1 MRRVTMRSTTR
12 IAAGKRLRRITT
24 ALVIGIVVISTGCR
38 GAASDPNRVKI
49 GLMAAFNGPLAY
61 FGAAYD
67 KATQFF
73 AQEVEEQGG
82 LAGGKTLEIVAC
94 DTERRSEKE
103 VTCVE
108 KLVKKDKVTAIVAD
122 NAEGILSPRALDT
135 INRARVPVMLPAQT
149 VPIEEFSAEKAPFL
163 FADVQKR
170 DYGKTLLDFYVDQL
184 GVSKIGILHATDLYG
199 NEGLKELQQAFSERK
214 MEPTSIQSYAAGDQD
229 MTIQA
234 TRLRDS
240 GAEAVIIWGLGS
252 DAARAVE
259 SMKRIGYKPK
269 IGGPPGLYINT
280 YRNVLGPDSND
291 TIMAAPHAPGD
302 LPVNI
307 QEVIWL
313 FRFYM
318 RYGFNFFIINGRS
331 APDWPILELNA
342 YKGIRYLGLAI
353 DRVQSTDGTA
363 IRDVL
368 ESGQRFDALGYQ
380 VKWSQTSHIATSDPA
395 TETWIARFTDGHVL
409 FDWDPRAPKA
419 YEWCRR
425 DVEEAMTQTRLEEI
439 GKEAGRLIQELVG
452 EILGCFDRYEPD
464 FRAKMGDSQFE
475 DLKNLLRGI
484 ASDPSRARELAQSA
498 ARQVDPLGR
507 RSTPGATSAPDV
519 LR

>member
-1 MRRVTMRSTTR
+1 MRRAVGPYATPEGRP
-12 IAAGKRLRRITT
+12 GKGPVSL
-24 ALVIGIVVISTGCR
+24 LLGIVLVMTAC
-38 GAASDPNRVKI
+38 AASNQDPNRIKI
-49 GLMAAFNGPLAY
+49 GLMAAFNGPLSYYGVAY
-61 FGAAYD
+61 Q
-67 KATQFF
+67 KAGDFF
-73 AQEVEEQGG
+73 AREVAEQGG
-82 LAGGKTLEIVAC
+82 IAGGKTLEIVAC

-108 KLVKKDKVTAIVAD
+108 KLIKKDRVTAIVAD

-135 INRARVPVMLPAQT
+135 INRSRVPVILPAQT

-170 DYGKTLLDFYVDQL
+170 DYGKTLLDFFVDQQGL
-184 GVSKIGILHATDLYG
+184 SRIGVLHATDLYG
-199 NEGLKELQQAFSERK
+199 SEGLKEIQQAFADRK
-214 MEPTSIQSYAAGDQD
+214 IEPTTIQAYAAGDQD

-259 SMKRIGYKPK
+259 SMKRIGYKPR

-302 LPVNI
+302 LPVNL

-318 RYGFNFFIINGRS
+318 SYGFNFFVINGRS

-380 VKWSQTSHIATSDPA
+380 VRWSQTNHIATSDPP

-425 DVEEAMTQTRLEEI
+425 DVEEVMTQSRLEEI
-439 GKEAGRLIQELVG
+439 GRQAGRLIQELVG
-452 EILGCFDRYEPD
+452 EILGCFDRYEGS
-464 FRAKMGDSQFE
+464 FREKMGNQQFE
-475 DLKNLLRGI
+475 DLRNLLRGI
-484 ASDPSRARELAQSA
+484 ANDPGRARELAESA
-498 ARQVDPLGR
+498 ARQVDPLARGG
-507 RSTPGATSAPDV
+507 TPPPTAGPDI

>member
-1 MRRVTMRSTTR
+1 MRRVVCCNSGTNNITR
-12 IAAGKRLRRITT
+12 KRPAVPLVLLLVVAALASACAKANDPSRIK
-24 ALVIGIVVISTGCR
+24 IGI
-38 GAASDPNRVKI
+38 
-49 GLMAAFNGPLAY
+49 MAAFNGPLAY

-67 KATQFF
+67 KATAFF
-73 AQEVEEQGG
+73 AQEVAEQGG
-82 LAGGKTLEIVAC
+82 IAGGKTIDIVAC

-108 KLVKKDKVTAIVAD
+108 KLIKKDKVTAIIAD

-135 INRARVPVMLPAQT
+135 INRNRVPVMLPAQT

-170 DYGKTLLDFYVDQL
+170 DYGKTLINFFLDQQ
-184 GVSKIGILHATDLYG
+184 GVSRIGVLHATDLYG
-199 NEGLKELQQAFSERK
+199 SEGLKELQQAFSERK
-214 MEPTSIQSYAAGDQD
+214 IEPTTVQSFAVGDQD

-240 GAEAVIIWGLGS
+240 GADAVIIWGIGS

-291 TIMAAPHAPGD
+291 TIMVAPHAPND
-302 LPVNI
+302 LPLNI
-307 QEVIWL
+307 QEIIWL
-313 FRFYM
+313 FRFYL
-318 RYGFNFFIINGRS
+318 RYGFNFFVINGKS
-331 APDWPILELNA
+331 APDWPVLELNA

-380 VKWSQTSHIATSDPA
+380 VRWSQTSHIATSDPP

-409 FDWDPRAPKA
+409 FDWDARAPKA

-425 DVEEAMTQTRLEEI
+425 DIEEAMTQARLEQVGREPT
-439 GKEAGRLIQELVG
+439 RLIQALVG
-452 EILGCFDRYEPD
+452 EVLGCFDRYESD
-464 FRAKMGDSQFE
+464 FRARLGEKQFN
-475 DLKNLLRGI
+475 DLKNTLK
-484 ASDPSRARELAQSA
+484 AVATDPGRARELAENA

-507 RSTPGATSAPDV
+507 GGNAGPTSAPDLV
-519 LR
+519 R

>member
-1 MRRVTMRSTTR
+1 MRRELHTNRGPLGLARCALILLIGVALIGTACARAEDPSR
-12 IAAGKRLRRITT
+12 I
-24 ALVIGIVVISTGCR
+24 
-38 GAASDPNRVKI
+38 KI

-67 KATQFF
+67 KATSFF
-73 AQEVEEQGG
+73 ANEVAEQGG
-82 LAGGKTLEIVAC
+82 IAGGKTIEIVAC

-108 KLVKKDKVTAIVAD
+108 KLIKKDKVKAIVAD

-135 INRARVPVMLPAQT
+135 INRNRIPVILPAQT
-149 VPIEEFSAEKAPFL
+149 VPIDDFSADKAPFL

-170 DYGKTLLDFYVDQL
+170 DYGKTLVDFFVDQM
-184 GVSKIGILHATDLYG
+184 GVSRLGLLHATDLYG
-199 NEGLKELQQAFSERK
+199 SEGLKELQQALSERRI
-214 MEPTSIQSYAAGDQD
+214 EPTTIQSYAAGDQD

-234 TRLRDS
+234 TKLRDS

-380 VKWSQTSHIATSDPA
+380 VRWSQTSHIAVSDPA

-425 DVEEAMTQTRLEEI
+425 DIEEVMTQTRLEEI
-439 GKEAGRLIQELVG
+439 GRQAGRLIQELVG
-452 EILGCFDRYEPD
+452 EILGCFDRYESE
-464 FRAKMGDSQFE
+464 FRARMGDTQFQ

-484 ASDPSRARELAQSA
+484 ATDPGRARELAENA

-507 RSTPGATSAPDV
+507 GGTPGPTSAPDI

>member
-1 MRRVTMRSTTR
+1 MRRPT
-12 IAAGKRLRRITT
+12 GPWLRHVALAT
-24 ALVIGIVVISTGCR
+24 AVGLALSGCAR
-38 GAASDPNRVKI
+38 GAADPNTVRI
-49 GLMAAFNGPLAY
+49 GLMAAFTGPLSY

-67 KATQFF
+67 KATRMF
-73 AQEVEEQGG
+73 AEDVEAQGG
-82 LAGGKTLEIVAC
+82 IGGGKRIDIVAC

-108 KLVKKDKVTAIVAD
+108 KLIKKDKVTAIVAD

-135 INRARVPVMLPAQT
+135 INRNRVPVMLPAQT
-149 VPIEEFSAEKAPFL
+149 VPIEEFSVDKAPFL
-163 FADVQKR
+163 FADVQRR
-170 DYGKTLLDFYVDQL
+170 DYAKVLLDFMLDQWK
-184 GVSKIGILHATDLYG
+184 VQKIGVMHATDLYG
-199 NEGLKELQQAFSERK
+199 SEGLNEINTAFAERGVA
-214 MEPTSIQSYAAGDQD
+214 PVSVQSYAVGDQD

-234 TRLRDS
+234 TRLRDA

-259 SMKRIGYKPK
+259 SMKRIGYKPR

-313 FRFYM
+313 GRFYL
-318 RYGFNFFIINGRS
+318 RYGYNFFIINGRS

-353 DRVQSTDGTA
+353 DRVGTTDGTA

-380 VKWSQTSHIATSDPA
+380 VKWSQTSHIAVSEPP

-425 DVEEAMTQTRLEEI
+425 DIEEVATKERLDSV
-439 GKEAGRLIQELVG
+439 GRQATPLIQFLAG
-452 EILGCFDRYEPD
+452 EIVGCFDRYEKE
-464 FRAKMGDSQFE
+464 FRERMGNEQF
-475 DLKNLLRGI
+475 DTLKNLLK
-484 ASDPSRARELAQSA
+484 SVSQNPERAQELAQQA

-507 RSTPGATSAPDV
+507 GTPQPTSENEL